1 MTTRGLRQHYEL
13 VHVEYCTAD
22 AVSDT
27 TQLPNALGS
36 STTMYLYFKLKHKK
50 SDLSEIAFE
59 ILLLSI
65 TYLAAKGGLRLHAMA
80 KAYWPK

>member
-1 MTTRGLRQHYEL
+1 MGETIVSGFGVELSNGMSQARGLRQHYEL

-36 STTMYLYFKLKHKK
+36 STTMYLYFKLKRKK
-50 SDLSEIAFE
+50 KRPHGDRF
-59 ILLLSI
+59 
-65 TYLAAKGGLRLHAMA
+65 
-80 KAYWPK
+80 